1 VEAPM
6 NDQRALFFRGL
17 RIIRSYIA
25 THPIPF
31 GLAVTGATIYAAST
45 VASTIVLGR
54 VTDRVVVPA
63 FRNGVGTSTVVWAVV
78 AILAVGL
85 IRAGG
90 IVMRRYF
97 AGMTGYRMARTLR
110 TRVVDRYRELPL
122 AYHQAHPTGELLA
135 HAESDVEAATEVIN
149 PLPYSTAVVLLIAF
163 ATISLVL
170 TDPYLAAIGLT
181 VLPGLA
187 FLTRVYTRKVEA
199 PATRAQQ
206 KVGEVAS
213 VAHESLDG
221 ALVVKTLGREGAE
234 VERLSLRA
242 RELRDE
248 RIEMGRFRAGFEP
261 FFDALPNLGIVVL
274 LAVGAW
280 RISTGAISTGSLV
293 QFISLFLLLAWPMR
307 LIGFVLS
314 DIPRAVVGMD
324 RLVGVFEER
333 LSLPPASEALSLPPG
348 PLGLSVRSVSF
359 AYGDTR
365 VLTDVSFEVEPNES
379 VAIVGPTGSGK
390 SSLTHLLVRLA
401 DPEFGSVR
409 VGGVDLRHMDA
420 GDLGAAVAVVF
431 QESFLFAASLRENIA
446 LDLDISDEEL
456 RRVARLT
463 RADEFIDA
471 LPRGF
476 DTVVGERGVTLSGGQ
491 RQRIALARALVR
503 RPRVLILD
511 DATSAVDPT
520 VEAEILSNL
529 MHELSTTLV
538 VVAYRIS
545 TIAMADRVLWL
556 EGGRIEASG
565 NHRELLSHPA
575 YESMVRAYE
584 RGAA

>member
-1 VEAPM
+1 MSE
-6 NDQRALFFRGL
+6 QRTVFFRGL
-17 RIIRSYIA
+17 RIIRGYIA
-25 THPIPF
+25 THPLPF
-31 GLAVTGATIYAAST
+31 TVAVTGAAIYAGAT

-54 VTDRVVVPA
+54 ITDDVVTPA
-63 FRNGVGTSTVVWAVV
+63 FRGGVETRTVVWGVV

-90 IVMRRYF
+90 IVLRRYF
-97 AGMTGYRMARTLR
+97 AGMTGFRMARTLR

-122 AYHQAHPTGELLA
+122 AFHQAHPTGELLA
-135 HAESDVEAATEVIN
+135 HAEADVEAATEVIN
-149 PLPYSTAVVLLIAF
+149 PLPYSTAVILLIVF
-163 ATISLVL
+163 ATVSLVL
-170 TDPYLAAIGLT
+170 TDPFLAIIGLA

-187 FLTRVYTRKVEA
+187 FLNRVYTRKVEG

-221 ALVVKTLGREGAE
+221 ALVVKTLGRERAE
-234 VERLSLRA
+234 VERLAVRA

-248 RIEMGRFRAGFEP
+248 RIEMGRYRAGFEP
-261 FFDALPNLGIVVL
+261 FFEALPNFGIVVL

-280 RISTGAISTGSLV
+280 RISTGAITTGTLV
-293 QFISLFLLLAWPMR
+293 QFISLFLLLAFPMR

-333 LSLPPASEALSLPPG
+333 LTLDHASEALTLPEG
-348 PLGLSVRSVSF
+348 PLGLSVGSVSF
-359 AYGDTR
+359 GYGDNP
-365 VLTDVSFEVEPNES
+365 VLSDVSFEVAPNES
-379 VAIVGPTGSGK
+379 VAIVGPTGGGK
-390 SSLTHLLVRLA
+390 STLAQLLVRLA
-401 DPEFGSVR
+401 DPESGSVR
-409 VGGVDLRHMDA
+409 IGGVDLPNMDA
-420 GDLGAAVAVVF
+420 AELRRSVAVVF
-431 QESFLFAASLRENIA
+431 QESFLFATSVRENIA
-446 LDLDISDEEL
+446 LDLDVPDEEI
-456 RRVARLT
+456 RRVGRLT
-463 RADEFIDA
+463 RADEFVSA
-471 LPRGF
+471 LPKGY
-476 DTVVGERGVTLSGGQ
+476 DTVVGERGITLSGGQ

-503 RPRVLILD
+503 RPRLLILD

-520 VEAEILSNL
+520 VEAEILRNL
-529 MHELSTTLV
+529 MSELETTLV
-538 VVAYRIS
+538 VVAYRVS

-565 NHRELLSHPA
+565 SHRELLSHPA
-575 YESMVRAYE
+575 YQALVRAYE